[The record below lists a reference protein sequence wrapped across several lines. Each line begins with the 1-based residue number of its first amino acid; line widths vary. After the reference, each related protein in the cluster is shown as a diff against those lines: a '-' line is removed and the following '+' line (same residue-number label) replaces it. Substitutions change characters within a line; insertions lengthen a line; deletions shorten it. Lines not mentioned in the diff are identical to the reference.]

1 MKKLSLMYMRNIES
15 KGIIFCAILSSLCV
29 LSTSSGMYF
38 ISTIITLLYAVYAGS
53 KSADKILVY
62 LALAI
67 PNTRSMEA
75 FGVSGAILACT
86 VFLFNQ
92 IVHKKKLSR
101 GIFIL
106 GLIYLVYSLQFI
118 IRFYDFK
125 IGLIMPIKM
134 VIMLWTLEMVRKSI
148 KKEYFVMTSILYI
161 TDSMFIGIMFAVIA
175 SIISGGN
182 IARLTIVENDPNM
195 LSIECTFLLA
205 VYCIAYFER
214 IISIKLFIFYMILL
228 GLLVLMCG
236 SRMGILLLIILIFVS
251 LFMNINNIK
260 RSLSLI
266 LICIFGVSLFLI
278 SKTGQNSIAILKA
291 RNSALAL
298 QHNISNNRFDLWGEY
313 LTIFNSNKLFWFFGL
328 GSYSYYGIESMAHN
342 FLLEDLSSYG
352 VIGTLIIYCAYYKEF
367 KGITKIKTINIYK
380 KLYFYIPFLIPIIG
394 GLTLHGISSLP
405 NFIML
410 FIGTMIICCDKTG
423 GMEVYEFK

>member
-92 IVHKKKLSR
+92 IIRKKKLSR

-236 SRMGILLLIILIFVS
+236 SRMGILLLIILILVS

-266 LICIFGVSLFLI
+266 IICIFGVSLFLI

-352 VIGTLIIYCAYYKEF
+352 VIGTLIIYCAYYTEF
-367 KGITKIKTINIYK
+367 KGITKIKNINIYK